1 MKLSA
6 LNQFF
11 SNTDRSQKSSWNWH
25 AGDQQY
31 VTQGPL
37 ESKEIQHSSPPKL
50 PNHGD
55 KRPKLCV
62 EDIKVSVDR
71 RYMYCKGCVRSQD
84 TRSKSKVVV
93 AVEWLDE
100 DRQALN
106 TDWKRIE
113 FHLDSE
119 AAPQLTNSLQPFTV
133 KAPLD
138 RRAKWVK
145 AYAFSGNN

>member
-6 LNQFF
+6 LNHFF
-11 SNTDRSQKSSWNWH
+11 SNTVRSQKSIWNWH
-25 AGDQQY
+25 AGDQQCLD
-31 VTQGPL
+31 QEPL
-37 ESKEIQHSSPPKL
+37 ESKQIQHSSPSKRPD
-50 PNHGD
+50 HGD

-62 EDIKVSVDR
+62 EDIEVAADR

-138 RRAKWVK
+138 RRVKWVK